1 MDTINQN
8 DLPRPELRNKTR
20 WASTYN
26 MLKKYLKLE
35 PSIRGIIRNDQRIL
49 ELQPNAIETT
59 NIEELVK
66 SLEVVNTIS
75 LKLQAESVDV
85 NLAYVRDLFDGLI
98 ELFDDFKAVTR
109 CSTCCIERF

>member
-1 MDTINQN
+1 MELSNTATAARDAPKDKDTLVSRSQKS
-8 DLPRPELRNKTR
+8 RNNPPFRLGLYWFLKTQANVWTLSISMICPTLETKG

-59 NIEELVK
+59 NIEE
-66 SLEVVNTIS
+66 
-75 LKLQAESVDV
+75 
-85 NLAYVRDLFDGLI
+85 F
-98 ELFDDFKAVTR
+98 
-109 CSTCCIERF
+109 